1 METQGLSGH
10 GAMSGGSADRARLV
24 GTTLITFPAL
34 SHALAGCSSSFSS
47 SPTPDST
54 AVAVPPPPN
63 GPPGAAGQPA
73 YAPPSQPVDP
83 SATMLPYPRR
93 SLFQNSPDPQV
104 AAMPHPPGSYTPAG
118 QPTLRPQDSSPL
130 MARPARLPRALSLR
144 PLSRWQQRRRRMP
157 IRPSIAA
164 PIPANRCSMFSQTNP
179 KRSNRRRRS
188 CYRHSQR

>member
-1 METQGLSGH
+1 MGTQGLSGH
-10 GAMSGGSADRARLV
+10 GVMSGGSADRAWLV
-24 GTTLITFPAL
+24 GTTLITFLAL

-73 YAPPSQPVDP
+73 YAPPNQPVDP

-104 AAMPHPPGSYTPAG
+104 VAVPHPPGSYTPAG
-118 QPTLRPQDSSPL
+118 QSYTPPPGQQ
-130 MARPARLPRALSLR
+130 PAYGTPGTA
-144 PLSRWQQRRRRMP
+144 PAGAQPAAAQP
-157 IRPSIAA
+157 VAAA
-164 PIPANRCSMFSQTNP
+164 PAADADPALHSGAYPSQSLFDVFSN
-179 KRSNRRRRS
+179 K
-188 CYRHSQR
+188 SQAQ